1 MLNHI
6 TEQHYLLSKQHSEFR
21 DILEKHWQDE
31 TKRNAKLVAQVGE
44 IKHEVVWL
52 ADEVRGDM
60 LMNNA
65 IEMARS
71 GADAQYPQPRP
82 DLPVALP
89 GEGGRG
95 DDGADRDWDRDWD
108 RDGCASGGASGWRRF
123 VGRASSS
130 RALRCG
136 PGEDPQRI
144 IARAGHRSRVI
155 ETDRNDKQG

>member
-1 MLNHI
+1 MIFEALTLIVLLAGFGLLYFLIKSRLHKQDMMLNHL

-71 GADAQYPQPRP
+71 GANAETVAEKTGI
-82 DLPVALP
+82 DLEEAKTLVA
-89 GEGGRG
+89 
-95 DDGADRDWDRDWD
+95 
-108 RDGCASGGASGWRRF
+108 SH
-123 VGRASSS
+123 
-130 RALRCG
+130 G
-136 PGEDPQRI
+136 PKK
-144 IARAGHRSRVI
+144 S
-155 ETDRNDKQG
+155 